1 MSRWPQLFGRDAPF
15 SERILE
21 FIGVAVIVLGV
32 PAFFFALFE
41 IGTVFGVLGIVL
53 IVGAL
58 GAGLIA
64 LLRRP
69 STRGERRAAADER
82 GAANGAGPHTAPPPA
97 VTPYE
102 DW

>member
-41 IGTVFGVLGIVL
+41 IGTVVGVLGIVL
-53 IVGAL
+53 IVVAL

-69 STRGERRAAADER
+69 STRGERRAVAVER
-82 GAANGAGPHTAPPPA
+82 GATDGTGPTHP
-97 VTPYE
+97 
-102 DW
+102 